1 MLITLALG
9 CCYIKKAFASE
20 VGGSFQVFVS
30 SLGAGYK
37 LNYGT
42 HKHLRANPTSLQ
54 SWPCFN
60 NIFMPATGVSVVAK
74 AIRET
79 ANQVGMA

>member
-42 HKHLRANPTSLQ
+42 HKHLRAGPTSLQ
-54 SWPCFN
+54 S
-60 NIFMPATGVSVVAK
+60 
-74 AIRET
+74 
-79 ANQVGMA
+79 